1 MTKLWIDGLFYEYFC
16 FYICYWMKEHR
27 NIFKQVL
34 TRKLATLLLVGL
46 SVAAFATLGDGKSKG
61 KRSSLLNSKVTITP
75 GKFSLKSGY
84 QYRGSQIIN
93 QQNNKTSF
101 TRNSLVT
108 YQKGNMTY
116 ILPVKTVIPQKIKVS
131 VGIPQM
137 SKN

>member
-1 MTKLWIDGLFYEYFC
+1 
-16 FYICYWMKEHR
+16 MKTCR
-27 NIFKQVL
+27 TILTRML
-34 TRKLATLLLVGL
+34 TRKLATLFLIGL

-61 KRSSLLNSKVTITP
+61 KKSSLLSSKPTITP
-75 GKFSLKSGY
+75 GKFTLKSGY

-93 QQNNKTSF
+93 QQTQNNTF

-116 ILPVKTVIPQKIKVS
+116 ILPVKTIIPQKIKVT

-137 SKN
+137 NR

>member
-1 MTKLWIDGLFYEYFC
+1 MKTCTTILTK
-16 FYICYWMKEHR
+16 M
-27 NIFKQVL
+27 L
-34 TRKLATLLLVGL
+34 TRKLATLFLIGL

-61 KRSSLLNSKVTITP
+61 KKSSLLSSKPTITP
-75 GKFSLKSGY
+75 GKFTLKSGY

-93 QQNNKTSF
+93 QQTQNNTF

-116 ILPVKTVIPQKIKVS
+116 ILPVKTIIPQKIKVT

-137 SKN
+137 TR

>member
-1 MTKLWIDGLFYEYFC
+1 
-16 FYICYWMKEHR
+16 MKSYQ
-27 NIFKQVL
+27 NIFKKIL
-34 TRKLATLLLVGL
+34 TMKLATILLIGL

-61 KRSSLLNSKVTITP
+61 KRSSLLSSKPSITP

-93 QQNNKTSF
+93 QHRDKNSF

-116 ILPVKTVIPQKIKVS
+116 IVPLKTVVPQKIKIT
-131 VGIPQM
+131 VGIPQL
-137 SKN
+137 NR

>member
-1 MTKLWIDGLFYEYFC
+1 
-16 FYICYWMKEHR
+16 MKIYC

-34 TRKLATLLLVGL
+34 TRKLTTLFLISL

-61 KRSSLLNSKVTITP
+61 KKNSLLNSKPTITP

-84 QYRGSQIIN
+84 QYRGSQILN
-93 QQNNKTSF
+93 QQSDNNSF

-116 ILPVKTVIPQKIKVS
+116 ILPVKTIIPQKIKVT

-137 SKN
+137 NKN

>member
-1 MTKLWIDGLFYEYFC
+1 MDGWFYDNFY
-16 FYICYWMKEHR
+16 FYICLRMKNSET
-27 NIFKQVL
+27 IFKKIL
-34 TRKLATLLLVGL
+34 TRKLATLFLIGL

-61 KRSSLLNSKVTITP
+61 KKSSFLSSKPTITP

-93 QQNNKTSF
+93 QQKDKNSF

-116 ILPVKTVIPQKIKVS
+116 VLPLKTIVPQRIKFA
-131 VGIPQM
+131 VGIPQLN
-137 SKN
+137 K

>member
-1 MTKLWIDGLFYEYFC
+1 MWIDGWFYDYFC
-16 FYICYWMKEHR
+16 FYICLRMKSYQT
-27 NIFKQVL
+27 IFKKIL

-61 KRSSLLNSKVTITP
+61 KRSSLLSSKPSITP
-75 GKFSLKSGY
+75 GKFSLRSGY

-93 QQNNKTSF
+93 QQKDKNSF

-116 ILPVKTVIPQKIKVS
+116 VVPLKTVVPQKIKIT
-131 VGIPQM
+131 VGIPQL
-137 SKN
+137 NR